1 MVQGPADVRTIRTF
15 GFRRSNTR
23 QRAGR
28 DTLEVGHIVNRVLT
42 QRKTDMKPEESPPS
56 SSVPDQPQPRTV
68 EDVTARNVQ
77 TILHLEQIAQ
87 AHRSHADHLADVI
100 ARFCGSMTFVWVH
113 VVWFSGWIIL
123 NAIPGFKHIDPYP
136 FTFLTLMV
144 SLEAI
149 FLSTFILIS
158 QNMETRLSERRN
170 HLDLQINLLAE
181 QENTKIIRMLELI
194 SQKVGAQT
202 DQDPDL
208 KALDQSTRPETLVE
222 QIEQA
227 MRASSKKAP
236 KSAPEAS
243 RKP

>member
-1 MVQGPADVRTIRTF
+1 VNQGAH
-15 GFRRSNTR
+15 G
-23 QRAGR
+23 
-28 DTLEVGHIVNRVLT
+28 E
-42 QRKTDMKPEESPPS
+42 KTDMKIEESPPS

-194 SQKVGAQT
+194 SQKVGVQT

-227 MRASSKKAP
+227 MLAQKAP
-236 KSAPEAS
+236 KSAPGAPGKS
-243 RKP
+243 

>member
-1 MVQGPADVRTIRTF
+1 M
-15 GFRRSNTR
+15 
-23 QRAGR
+23 
-28 DTLEVGHIVNRVLT
+28 
-42 QRKTDMKPEESPPS
+42 M
-56 SSVPDQPQPRTV
+56 
-68 EDVTARNVQ
+68 
-77 TILHLEQIAQ
+77 
-87 AHRSHADHLADVI
+87 
-100 ARFCGSMTFVWVH
+100 
-113 VVWFSGWIIL
+113 
-123 NAIPGFKHIDPYP
+123 
-136 FTFLTLMV
+136 

-194 SQKVGAQT
+194 SQKVGVQT

-227 MRASSKKAP
+227 MLAQKAP
-236 KSAPEAS
+236 KSAPGAPGKS
-243 RKP
+243 